1 MTRSSVS
8 PWAVRALYLFALVL
22 VVSPLID
29 LFSTAWPLRPGDLSW
44 RYGFV
49 GLGAGYL
56 NTPIL
61 GVVLA
66 AAIAVWQEHTA
77 LLRTL
82 GVVSAV
88 VAVVLLLVLGI
99 WPLDFLQIRG
109 LRPPEQRAGILTG
122 GVIQEIKYVAAC
134 LVLALVA
141 LGARGTAKRS
151 GGRKASPESP
161 GIVSRSR

>member
-8 PWAVRALYLFALVL
+8 PWAVRGLYLFALVL
-22 VVSPLID
+22 IVSPMID

-44 RYGFV
+44 RYGFF

-61 GVVLA
+61 GLVLA
-66 AAIAVWQEHTA
+66 AGVALWQEHTA
-77 LLRTL
+77 ILRTL
-82 GVVSAV
+82 GILS
-88 VAVVLLLVLGI
+88 VAVAVALLLVSGV

-109 LRPPEQRAGILTG
+109 LRPPEQQAGIVTG
-122 GVIQEIKYVAAC
+122 GVIQEIKYVGAL
-134 LVLALVA
+134 LVLALLGMGA
-141 LGARGTAKRS
+141 LGSAKGS
-151 GGRKASPESP
+151 GGRRAAPESP